1 MPALGADDADAEA
14 DAEADEAKAAELR
27 IPFRRWERMLGE
39 LGVASAG
46 VEASLADYVR
56 KRIAVTRA
64 ELAARPEIL
73 AREAGDATDAPTAEA
88 GRADDE
94 LDALRDLEERLVPLL
109 GLLDRVPLRAP
120 WAAHLAA
127 IAELA
132 PHAIRRPE
140 LALAILEELAVLAS
154 DDDPVDLAE
163 VLAVIEPRLVS
174 MERPPP
180 RRGYGRVLVTRPVS
194 MRGRARRVV
203 ILCGVGERIFPER
216 VREDPLLL
224 DRARKRLGG
233 ALATRH
239 TRSLEQRAALAIAAG
254 AASERFF
261 ASFPRG
267 DAALGRSRVASL
279 YALEIARAI
288 SGEVPDLARLEE
300 QTKTVSGARLAWPAP
315 TDAASAIDD
324 LEYELAIAKD
334 LERRAEGQAKGR
346 LRFLLMRH
354 RHLDRSLRFRF
365 WRGREG
371 IFTADGLVAPSPEMR
386 ERFAKHSLRSR
397 AYGPSSLEAFA
408 ACPYRFFLR
417 SIMRLAAREEPT
429 PVERLEPMT
438 RGNLY
443 HRCQASVARGLAAE
457 GKSAASDPDRAR
469 ELFREALVEEADLAR
484 QRLEPLIAQVFDE
497 DIGAL
502 ERDLLG
508 YVDEAVRAE
517 DPFAPFAQELTFGAA
532 PTFVVRGGYRLR
544 GAIDAVEIDPDRRLR
559 ITDYKTGRLPE
570 DLGPYFSVKGGEVLQ
585 PILYALA
592 VEALRGGPEIPAD
605 TRTHVTRLYFAT
617 ERGGYEAREIAVDD
631 TKIERGREALEIVDE
646 ALKSAVLLPLPKEK
660 ACDRCDYR
668 AVCGDDEPRRATL
681 KVAKKGRVEENV
693 IASLRALRRM
703 P

>member
-1 MPALGADDADAEA
+1 MTVKRAFAARAARARIEACVERLAKLAPAEEALVVGPSRVAVDELVFASRPKLGASFGVHRKTLFGLAVELAGPSLAAEGITLAPPLSIEAIARRVTRRALAAGRLAVLGRPSREGALPIASAPSFPLSVRATLGELRLAGIAPEALAATGTERELAALYVDFDAELERAMLADRSAVFERARREAAGSVYAGLALVVLDVPIRSIAEQRFLRALIDVASDAVVTTPDLDAATVEGLTTMGLSPERPPPARELAATERSVDAFRGRLFDDTSSGPLEDASGVALTSAADELLEAVEIARRCLEEARRGVPFDEMAVLVPPHGAYAAHLEAAFDRARIPAFFEVGTRRPHPGGRALLLLLRARLERGSGRRLGEYLASAQMPATPPRAVAEPALGDELEAAMSALGADDAEAEA

-239 TRSLEQRAALAIAAG
+239 TR
-254 AASERFF
+254 
-261 ASFPRG
+261 
-267 DAALGRSRVASL
+267 
-279 YALEIARAI
+279 
-288 SGEVPDLARLEE
+288 
-300 QTKTVSGARLAWPAP
+300 
-315 TDAASAIDD
+315 
-324 LEYELAIAKD
+324 
-334 LERRAEGQAKGR
+334 
-346 LRFLLMRH
+346 
-354 RHLDRSLRFRF
+354 
-365 WRGREG
+365 
-371 IFTADGLVAPSPEMR
+371 
-386 ERFAKHSLRSR
+386 
-397 AYGPSSLEAFA
+397 
-408 ACPYRFFLR
+408 
-417 SIMRLAAREEPT
+417 
-429 PVERLEPMT
+429 
-438 RGNLY
+438 
-443 HRCQASVARGLAAE
+443 
-457 GKSAASDPDRAR
+457 
-469 ELFREALVEEADLAR
+469 
-484 QRLEPLIAQVFDE
+484 
-497 DIGAL
+497 
-502 ERDLLG
+502 
-508 YVDEAVRAE
+508 
-517 DPFAPFAQELTFGAA
+517 
-532 PTFVVRGGYRLR
+532 
-544 GAIDAVEIDPDRRLR
+544 
-559 ITDYKTGRLPE
+559 
-570 DLGPYFSVKGGEVLQ
+570 
-585 PILYALA
+585 
-592 VEALRGGPEIPAD
+592 
-605 TRTHVTRLYFAT
+605 
-617 ERGGYEAREIAVDD
+617 
-631 TKIERGREALEIVDE
+631 
-646 ALKSAVLLPLPKEK
+646 
-660 ACDRCDYR
+660 
-668 AVCGDDEPRRATL
+668 
-681 KVAKKGRVEENV
+681 
-693 IASLRALRRM
+693 
-703 P
+703 